1 MKWGEITWIFLH
13 TLSVKIA
20 KEHYFKVKHDLFKHI
35 KQLCYCLPCPMCA
48 SHASQYVSK
57 LNAPDTKDGFIKF
70 LVDFHNSVNIRI
82 KKPFFSIEQTCKYKN
97 VNLVL
102 AFNACKHI
110 IQKQPYNPKMMMD
123 KIKTRNCL
131 NNFHLWLKQQRL
143 V

>member
-20 KEHYFKVKHDLFKHI
+20 KEQYFKVKHDLFKHI
-35 KQLCYCLPCPMCA
+35 QQLCYCLPCPMCA
-48 SHASQYVSK
+48 SHATHYISK
-57 LNAPDTKDGFIKF
+57 LSAPDTKEGFIKF
-70 LVDFHNSVNIRI
+70 LVDFHNSVNLRT
-82 KKPFFSIEQTCKYKN
+82 KKNFFPIENVSKYN
-97 VNLVL
+97 TVNLVL
-102 AFNACKHI
+102 AFNACKYI

-131 NNFHLWLKQQRL
+131 NKFHVWLKHQGL